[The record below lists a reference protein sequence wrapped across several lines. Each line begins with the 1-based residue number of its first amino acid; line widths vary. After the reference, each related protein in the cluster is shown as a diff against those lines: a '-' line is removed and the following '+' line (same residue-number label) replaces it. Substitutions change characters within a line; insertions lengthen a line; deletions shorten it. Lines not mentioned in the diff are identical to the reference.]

1 MAEDKMDAKTQKTE
15 RQRARD
21 YADAMSSLYIRKKD
35 PVCFQ
40 CGSTRN
46 VQCGHL
52 FPRGLSLRLRW
63 DERNLWSQCAYHNN
77 IHEMNSKPMEA
88 MVEILKGKEWL
99 ESLRA
104 EMNEFTDLTNE
115 EIREIGRKYK
125 RMSEEL

>member
-1 MAEDKMDAKTQKTE
+1 MVKDKLDTPVKTE

-21 YADAMSSLYIRKKD
+21 YADAMCSMYIRKKD

-63 DERNLWSQCAYHNN
+63 DERNLWPQCKSCNDRHERNEKPMFEMVKIIKGEAWFEELRR
-77 IHEMNSKPMEA
+77 EMNVWE
-88 MVEILKGKEWL
+88 
-99 ESLRA
+99 
-104 EMNEFTDLTNE
+104 EFTNE
-115 EIREIGRKYK
+115 DIREIGRKYK